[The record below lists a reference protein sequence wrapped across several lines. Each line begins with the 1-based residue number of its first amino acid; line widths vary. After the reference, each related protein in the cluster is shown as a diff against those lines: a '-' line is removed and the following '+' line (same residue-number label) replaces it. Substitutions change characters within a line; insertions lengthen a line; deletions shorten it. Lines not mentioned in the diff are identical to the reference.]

1 MLRPKLA
8 PRTEYSGS
16 ATALARSAVLRC
28 DTVANASGDRRKPAA
43 AGRRPAAKRSAPAE
57 DINPVASQREL
68 GQRLRELRT
77 GLGLTVQDV
86 GRELMCSATK
96 ISRLETGARRANPR
110 DVRDLSRL
118 YGIADQAK
126 ADELMELARR
136 AHEAAWW
143 TEYEDVF
150 SPLLGLEQEAVAI
163 SSYSMFQVPAL
174 LQTGD
179 YARAIARGVERKM
192 RPDALDQRVETRLRR
207 QQLLDRAAP
216 PSFRVLLDEAVLYR
230 QVGNSAIL
238 QAQLDWILARI
249 HDEKATVQVIPFR
262 ASRHASTDSNFI
274 LLDFADE
281 SRQRPVVFVEG
292 LVSDRY
298 YERPVEVARYR
309 EALEYLRD
317 EALNPSDSASLISK
331 ARGN

>member
-1 MLRPKLA
+1 
-8 PRTEYSGS
+8 
-16 ATALARSAVLRC
+16 
-28 DTVANASGDRRKPAA
+28 VAIASGDSREPPAS
-43 AGRRPAAKRSAPAE
+43 GRRPAAKRPASTQ
-57 DINPVASQREL
+57 DINPIASQREL

-77 GLGLTVQDV
+77 GLELTVQDV
-86 GRELMCSATK
+86 ARQLMCSATK

-110 DVRDLSRL
+110 DVRDLCRI
-118 YGIADQAK
+118 YGIADLAE
-126 ADELMELARR
+126 ADELMNLAQQARQ
-136 AHEAAWW
+136 AAWW

-192 RPDALDQRVETRLRR
+192 RPDALNQRVKTRLRR
-207 QQLLDRAAP
+207 QQLLDRVDP

-238 QAQLDWILARI
+238 QEQLDWILARI

-262 ASRHASTDSNFI
+262 TSRHASTDSNFI

-281 SRQRPVVFVEG
+281 TRQRPVVFVEG
-292 LVSDRY
+292 LVSNRY
-298 YERPVEVARYR
+298 YERPIEVARYR

-317 EALNPSDSASLISK
+317 EALNPSDSASLIAK
-331 ARGN
+331 VRGN

>member
-1 MLRPKLA
+1 M
-8 PRTEYSGS
+8 
-16 ATALARSAVLRC
+16 LRC
-28 DTVANASGDRRKPAA
+28 DTVAIASGDSREPPAS
-43 AGRRPAAKRSAPAE
+43 GRRPAAKRPASTQ
-57 DINPVASQREL
+57 DINPIASQREL

-77 GLGLTVQDV
+77 GLELTVQDV
-86 GRELMCSATK
+86 ARQLMCSATK

-110 DVRDLSRL
+110 DVRDLCRI
-118 YGIADQAK
+118 YGIADLAE
-126 ADELMELARR
+126 ADELMNLAQQARQ
-136 AHEAAWW
+136 AAWW

-192 RPDALDQRVETRLRR
+192 RPDALNQRVKTRLRR
-207 QQLLDRAAP
+207 QQLLDRVDP

-238 QAQLDWILARI
+238 QEQLDWILARI

-262 ASRHASTDSNFI
+262 TSRHASTDSNFI

-281 SRQRPVVFVEG
+281 TRQRPVVFVEG
-292 LVSDRY
+292 LVSNRY
-298 YERPVEVARYR
+298 YERPIEVARYR

-317 EALNPSDSASLISK
+317 EALNPSDSASLIAK
-331 ARGN
+331 VRGN